1 MNRQQE
7 NNCIAYFKSNPVWDR
22 VFRGFWEKYRSY
34 GSFSGKVVLQKITAE
49 EVEGL
54 EGFFA
59 KSFHGKKSVTVSAER
74 FSQALL
80 SSRFS
85 NRITSITT

>member
-49 EVEGL
+49 EVEDL
-54 EGFFA
+54 RDFLQRV
-59 KSFHGKKSVTVSAER
+59 SMGKRV
-74 FSQALL
+74 
-80 SSRFS
+80 
-85 NRITSITT
+85 

>member
-34 GSFSGKVVLQKITAE
+34 GSFSGKVVLQK
-49 EVEGL
+49 L
-54 EGFFA
+54 QRR
-59 KSFHGKKSVTVSAER
+59 KSKDLRDFLQRVSMGKRV
-74 FSQALL
+74 
-80 SSRFS
+80 
-85 NRITSITT
+85 

>member
-1 MNRQQE
+1 MNSQQE
-7 NNCIAYFKSNPVWDR
+7 NNCIAYFKSNPVWNR

-59 KSFHGKKSVTVSAER
+59 KSYHGEKECDGISGAFFLGIVKQQVC
-74 FSQALL
+74 
-80 SSRFS
+80 
-85 NRITSITT
+85 

>member
-7 NNCIAYFKSNPVWDR
+7 NNCIAYFKSNSVWDR

-54 EGFFA
+54 EGFCKEFPWEKECDGISGAFFA
-59 KSFHGKKSVTVSAER
+59 GIAKQQVF
-74 FSQALL
+74 
-80 SSRFS
+80 
-85 NRITSITT
+85 

>member
-34 GSFSGKVVLQKITAE
+34 GSFSGKVVLKKLQRR
-49 EVEGL
+49 
-54 EGFFA
+54 
-59 KSFHGKKSVTVSAER
+59 KSKDLKDFLQRVSMGKRV
-74 FSQALL
+74 
-80 SSRFS
+80 
-85 NRITSITT
+85 

>member
-34 GSFSGKVVLQKITAE
+34 GSFQEKLCYKKLQRRKSKDLRDFCKEFPWEKECDGISGA
-49 EVEGL
+49 
-54 EGFFA
+54 FFA
-59 KSFHGKKSVTVSAER
+59 GIAKQQVF
-74 FSQALL
+74 
-80 SSRFS
+80 
-85 NRITSITT
+85 

>member
-7 NNCIAYFKSNPVWDR
+7 NNCIAYFKSNSVWDR

-54 EGFFA
+54 EGFLQRVSMGKECDGISGAFFA
-59 KSFHGKKSVTVSAER
+59 GIAKQQVF
-74 FSQALL
+74 
-80 SSRFS
+80 
-85 NRITSITT
+85 

>member
-34 GSFSGKVVLQKITAE
+34 GSFSGKVVLQKITAIFCKE
-49 EVEGL
+49 FPWEKECDGIS
-54 EGFFA
+54 GAFFA
-59 KSFHGKKSVTVSAER
+59 GIAKQQVF
-74 FSQALL
+74 
-80 SSRFS
+80 
-85 NRITSITT
+85 